1 MSGPSPATRLS
12 LLDLRH
18 FLKARLALPNGSSTI
33 LYVYLDETEQKL
45 QGHNGDLEGAAYL
58 QDIVVAFARQRIR
71 EAIKGSSLSLS
82 TSAILRALHGFKYL
96 PSAFASDDADISKVR
111 SSHSGWNYLSLMS

>member
-45 QGHNGDLEGAAYL
+45 QGHNGDLEAPPISRTL
-58 QDIVVAFARQRIR
+58 LSPSPPTDSRSDKRLV
-71 EAIKGSSLSLS
+71 SLSLQAQS
-82 TSAILRALHGFKYL
+82 SEPFTDSKSS
-96 PSAFASDDADISKVR
+96 SAFASDDADISKVR